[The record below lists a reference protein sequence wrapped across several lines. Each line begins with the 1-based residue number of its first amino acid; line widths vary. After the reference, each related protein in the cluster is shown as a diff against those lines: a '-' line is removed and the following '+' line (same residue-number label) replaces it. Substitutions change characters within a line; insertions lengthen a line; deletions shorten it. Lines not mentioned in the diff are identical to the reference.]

1 MYMSVRNTLV
11 RQGMIVASVAA
22 LLAAMSGCA
31 KKPASEAK
39 APGSLKVEQ
48 SVYGVT
54 PDGDTIQMFTLT
66 DGKGTEAKLINY
78 GATLVSLKVP
88 DKNGNFENVTLG
100 FDSLKGWVDCTSY
113 LGNSIGRYA
122 NRIAKGKFSIDG
134 TEYQVTVNDGK
145 NHLHGGTK
153 GFHKV
158 IWNAEPFTTPDSV
171 GVIFTYFSKDG
182 EEGFPGNM
190 NVTNVFA
197 LKADTTLVNIISAT
211 TDKKTVCTFT
221 HHSYFNLT
229 GDAKRDILGH
239 ELTLFADSYTP
250 VDETLIPTGEVKAV
264 KGTPFDFTEP
274 HTIGERIADV
284 PGGYDHNFVLNKEG
298 DEISLAARVY
308 EPTSGRV
315 LEIST
320 NEPAIQ
326 FYSGNFLDGTLI
338 GHGGKKY
345 EKYYA
350 FCLEPEH
357 YPDSPN
363 KPEFPSTLL
372 KPGATYSNVMIFKFS
387 TKQ

>member
-31 KKPASEAK
+31 KKPSTEAN
-39 APGSLKVEQ
+39 APSSLKVEQ

-54 PDGDTIQMFTLT
+54 PDGDTIAMFTLT
-66 DGKGTEAKLINY
+66 DGKGTEAKLITY

-100 FDSLKGWVDCTSY
+100 FDDLKGWVDCTAY
-113 LGNSIGRYA
+113 LGNSIGRYS
-122 NRIAKGKFSIDG
+122 NRIAKGKFTIDG
-134 TEYQVTVNDGK
+134 TEYQVTVNDGE

-158 IWNAEPFTTPDSV
+158 IWNAEPFSTPDSV
-171 GVIFTYFSKDG
+171 GVTFTYFSKDG

-239 ELTLFADSYTP
+239 ELTLVADSYTP
-250 VDETLIPTGEVKAV
+250 VDETLIPTGEIKAV

-298 DEISLAARVY
+298 NEISLAARFY

-315 LEIST
+315 MEISS

-326 FYSGNFLDGTLI
+326 IYSGNFLDGTLI

-345 EKYYA
+345 EKHYA
-350 FCLEPEH
+350 FCAEPEH

-372 KPGATYSNVMIFKFS
+372 NPGETYSNVMIFKFS
-387 TKQ
+387 TK